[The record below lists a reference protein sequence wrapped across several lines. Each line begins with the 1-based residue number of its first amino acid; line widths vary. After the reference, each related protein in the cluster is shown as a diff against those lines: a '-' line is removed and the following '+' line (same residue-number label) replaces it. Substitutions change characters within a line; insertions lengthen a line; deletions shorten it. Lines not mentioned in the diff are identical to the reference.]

1 MLCTKSEVSLNEKK
15 SALFLSAFFSP
26 NVIVFAIFL
35 SRKEKERK
43 RGRESASKSPL
54 PAGGATSSEKKGD
67 AEGEGEEARDFDERE
82 RFWAMI
88 LTRMILMM
96 ILMMMMMVMMTTT
109 RMHTADAFSLADTV
123 ASHASY
129 VLQKMKSRIVY
140 DSTGQ
145 SAPTKSIEQ
154 IKIRGDSRDSVFE
167 TDDVAPMTEEEV
179 EESLAEHEDAEEEGE
194 EGPYVVRKTPS
205 SDGGKIEEG
214 EESTNEEE
222 KDVMFGMKVSH
233 NARWCGGQTSGFGWK
248 TRSEAEM
255 HRKSLA
261 KISEKR
267 RGIGRRRMLVS
278 SDEGIIERIENEEE
292 SDSDYDENE
301 RMLQTMLKLN
311 NATTSFVEA
320 EEDDSFIENIKRRN
334 TLALRALRGR
344 RTRGGTGTTPLSGK
358 YSQGYF
364 GCERIWGKIKN
375 ENENKAT
382 RVDAIPDKELS
393 PGLRAV
399 KMCIKDISKCGAD
412 AMRGVA
418 ELPST
423 SLIHALPNSGKK
435 KYNSCAIVGNA
446 GTLLKSKA
454 YGEAIDKHDI
464 VMRFNVMT
472 LTPRLALNVGT
483 KTSFRMVNHLRSRH
497 ACCPKSQGGK
507 GKMPEKGDKAK
518 GISLI
523 LWHPGRQ
530 AQLLRACKKNIPNAK
545 VSSIPESYIKKEVNV
560 MNAMRKDLM
569 RLGFGPFS
577 DWKQGTSGF
586 HGILLLTGMCDHLS
600 LYGIT
605 SFSAKKG
612 KSKGPDQY
620 GGRGSKNMASWVW
633 HDWEGEAYAWRLL
646 HATGKATVCSNS

>member
-1 MLCTKSEVSLNEKK
+1 MMMRMTSTASLA
-15 SALFLSAFFSP
+15 SLLLVVVMALLFLATTTKTFFSSSSSSSSSS
-26 NVIVFAIFL
+26 L
-35 SRKEKERK
+35 LL
-43 RGRESASKSPL
+43 PL
-54 PAGGATSSEKKGD
+54 
-67 AEGEGEEARDFDERE
+67 DFDDI
-82 RFWAMI
+82 F
-88 LTRMILMM
+88 
-96 ILMMMMMVMMTTT
+96 
-109 RMHTADAFSLADTV
+109 
-123 ASHASY
+123 
-129 VLQKMKSRIVY
+129 QKMKSTIFY
-140 DSTGQ
+140 DQTGQ
-145 SAPTKSIEQ
+145 TAPTKSIKR
-154 IKIRGDSRDSVFE
+154 IKIHGDSRDSDLFE

-179 EESLAEHEDAEEEGE
+179 AESLAEHEDAEEEGE
-194 EGPYVVRKTPS
+194 EGPYVSGGKKRREEEE
-205 SDGGKIEEG
+205 SDGKIEEG
-214 EESTNEEE
+214 EEEENE
-222 KDVMFGMKVSH
+222 DSMFKVKVSH

-248 TRSEAEM
+248 ARSEAEK

-261 KISEKR
+261 KNSEKQ
-267 RGIGRRRMLVS
+267 RGGWGRRKMLRSSS
-278 SDEGIIERIENEEE
+278 SDENLIAVEE
-292 SDSDYDENE
+292 SDGNSGDDDNDDEKNE
-301 RMLQTMLKLN
+301 RILRAMLQLSYN
-311 NATTSFVEA
+311 NATTSSSLVG
-320 EEDDSFIENIKRRN
+320 EEEHGDENDFSIESVQRRN
-334 TLALRALRGR
+334 TLALRPPRGGR
-344 RTRGGTGTTPLSGK
+344 RRGGTGTTPISGK

-375 ENENKAT
+375 ENENKAVQ
-382 RVDAIPDKELS
+382 VDAIPDNELS

-412 AMRGVA
+412 AMRGAA

-435 KYNSCAIVGNA
+435 KYNSCAVVGNA

-454 YGEAIDKHDI
+454 YGEAIDKHDV

-472 LTPRLALNVGT
+472 LTAQLAPNVGT
-483 KTSFRMVNHLRSRH
+483 RTTYRMVNHLRSRH

-507 GKMPEKGDKAK
+507 GKMPEKGGKAK
-518 GISLI
+518 GMSLI

-545 VSSIPESYIKKEVNV
+545 VSSISDSYIKKEVNV

-586 HGILLLTGMCDHLS
+586 HGILLLAGMCDHLS

>member
-1 MLCTKSEVSLNEKK
+1 MRASVVPSRRLRPL
-15 SALFLSAFFSP
+15 LFLSLL
-26 NVIVFAIFL
+26 VILLRTPTKTNAY
-35 SRKEKERK
+35 
-43 RGRESASKSPL
+43 
-54 PAGGATSSEKKGD
+54 SSSSSSS
-67 AEGEGEEARDFDERE
+67 
-82 RFWAMI
+82 
-88 LTRMILMM
+88 T
-96 ILMMMMMVMMTTT
+96 TTT
-109 RMHTADAFSLADTV
+109 RTTPSLFLSDIF
-123 ASHASY
+123 
-129 VLQKMKSRIVY
+129 QKMKSQIFY
-140 DSTGQ
+140 DQTGQ
-145 SAPTKSIEQ
+145 SAPTKSISK
-154 IKIRGDSRDSVFE
+154 IKIHGSRDSNVFE

-194 EGPYVVRKTPS
+194 EGPYVVEKKRKE
-205 SDGGKIEEG
+205 DGEDDDGKIEEG
-214 EESTNEEE
+214 EEEE
-222 KDVMFGMKVSH
+222 KDGSITDATFEMKVSH

-248 TRSEAEM
+248 ARSEAEK
-255 HRKSLA
+255 HRKNLA
-261 KISEKR
+261 KNSER
-267 RGIGRRRMLVS
+267 LRSEWGGRRRMLMS
-278 SDEGIIERIENEEE
+278 SVDEDIGIVEE
-292 SDSDYDENE
+292 SDGDDENDDDENE
-301 RMLQTMLKLN
+301 SILRTMLKLN
-311 NATTSFVEA
+311 NNATTWSFVQD
-320 EEDDSFIENIKRRN
+320 EETDVSIENVQRRN
-334 TLALRALRGR
+334 TLALRAPRGG
-344 RTRGGTGTTPLSGK
+344 RTRGGTGTTPISGK

-382 RVDAIPDKELS
+382 RVDAIPDNELS

-412 AMRGVA
+412 AMRGAA

-435 KYNSCAIVGNA
+435 KYNSCAVVGNA
-446 GTLLKSKA
+446 GTLLKSKE
-454 YGEAIDKHDI
+454 YGEAIDKHDV

-472 LTPRLALNVGT
+472 LTAQLAANVGT
-483 KTSFRMVNHLRSRH
+483 RTTFRMVNHLRSRH

-507 GKMPEKGDKAK
+507 GKMPEKGGKAK
-518 GISLI
+518 GMSLI

-545 VSSIPESYIKKEVNV
+545 VTSIPESYIKKEVNA

-569 RLGFGPFS
+569 RLGFGPFN

-586 HGILLLTGMCDHLS
+586 HGILLLAGMCDHLS

>member
-1 MLCTKSEVSLNEKK
+1 MRASVVPSRRLRPL
-15 SALFLSAFFSP
+15 LFLSLL
-26 NVIVFAIFL
+26 VILLRTPTQTNAY
-35 SRKEKERK
+35 
-43 RGRESASKSPL
+43 
-54 PAGGATSSEKKGD
+54 SSSSSSSSSS
-67 AEGEGEEARDFDERE
+67 
-82 RFWAMI
+82 
-88 LTRMILMM
+88 T
-96 ILMMMMMVMMTTT
+96 TTT
-109 RMHTADAFSLADTV
+109 RTTPSLFLSDIF
-123 ASHASY
+123 
-129 VLQKMKSRIVY
+129 QKMKSQIFY
-140 DSTGQ
+140 DQTGQ
-145 SAPTKSIEQ
+145 SAPTKSISK
-154 IKIRGDSRDSVFE
+154 IKIHGSRDSNVFE

-194 EGPYVVRKTPS
+194 EGPYVVEKKRKE
-205 SDGGKIEEG
+205 DGEDDDGKIEEG
-214 EESTNEEE
+214 EEEE
-222 KDVMFGMKVSH
+222 KDGSITDATFEMKVSH

-248 TRSEAEM
+248 ARSEAEK
-255 HRKSLA
+255 HRKNLA
-261 KISEKR
+261 KNSER
-267 RGIGRRRMLVS
+267 LRSEWGGRRRMLMS
-278 SDEGIIERIENEEE
+278 SVDEDIGIVEE
-292 SDSDYDENE
+292 SDGDDENDDDENE
-301 RMLQTMLKLN
+301 SILRTMLKLN
-311 NATTSFVEA
+311 NNATTWSFVQD
-320 EEDDSFIENIKRRN
+320 EETDVSIENVQRRN
-334 TLALRALRGR
+334 TLALRAPRGG
-344 RTRGGTGTTPLSGK
+344 RTRGGTGTTPISGK

-382 RVDAIPDKELS
+382 RVDAIPDNELS

-412 AMRGVA
+412 AMRGAA

-435 KYNSCAIVGNA
+435 KYNSCAVVGNA
-446 GTLLKSKA
+446 GTLLKSKE
-454 YGEAIDKHDI
+454 YGEAIDKHDV

-472 LTPRLALNVGT
+472 LTAQLAANVGT
-483 KTSFRMVNHLRSRH
+483 RTTFRMVNHLRSRH

-507 GKMPEKGDKAK
+507 GKMPEKGGKAK
-518 GISLI
+518 GMSLI

-545 VSSIPESYIKKEVNV
+545 VTSIPESYIKKEVNA

-569 RLGFGPFS
+569 RLGFGPFN

-586 HGILLLTGMCDHLS
+586 HGILLLAGMCDHLS

>member
-1 MLCTKSEVSLNEKK
+1 MRASVVPSRRLRPL
-15 SALFLSAFFSP
+15 LFLSLL
-26 NVIVFAIFL
+26 VIL
-35 SRKEKERK
+35 LRTPTKT
-43 RGRESASKSPL
+43 SAY
-54 PAGGATSSEKKGD
+54 SSSSSSSSSS
-67 AEGEGEEARDFDERE
+67 
-82 RFWAMI
+82 
-88 LTRMILMM
+88 T
-96 ILMMMMMVMMTTT
+96 TTT
-109 RMHTADAFSLADTV
+109 RTTPSLFLSDIF
-123 ASHASY
+123 
-129 VLQKMKSRIVY
+129 QKMKSQIFY
-140 DSTGQ
+140 DQTGQ
-145 SAPTKSIEQ
+145 SAPTKSISK
-154 IKIRGDSRDSVFE
+154 IKIHGSRDSNVFE

-194 EGPYVVRKTPS
+194 EGPYVVEKKRKE
-205 SDGGKIEEG
+205 DGEDDDGKIEEG
-214 EESTNEEE
+214 EEEE
-222 KDVMFGMKVSH
+222 KDGSITDATFEMKVSH

-248 TRSEAEM
+248 ARSEAEK
-255 HRKSLA
+255 HRKNLA
-261 KISEKR
+261 KNSER
-267 RGIGRRRMLVS
+267 LRSEWGGRRRMLMS
-278 SDEGIIERIENEEE
+278 SVDEDIGIVEE
-292 SDSDYDENE
+292 SDGDDENDDDENE
-301 RMLQTMLKLN
+301 SILRTMLKLN
-311 NATTSFVEA
+311 NNATTWSFVQD
-320 EEDDSFIENIKRRN
+320 EETDVSIENVQRRN
-334 TLALRALRGR
+334 TLALRAPRGG
-344 RTRGGTGTTPLSGK
+344 RTRGGTGTTPISGK

-382 RVDAIPDKELS
+382 RVDAIPDNELS

-412 AMRGVA
+412 AMRGAA

-435 KYNSCAIVGNA
+435 KYNSCAVVGNA
-446 GTLLKSKA
+446 GTLLKSKE
-454 YGEAIDKHDI
+454 YGEAIDKHDV

-472 LTPRLALNVGT
+472 LTAQLAANVGT
-483 KTSFRMVNHLRSRH
+483 RTTFRMVNHLRSRH

-507 GKMPEKGDKAK
+507 GKMPEKGGKAK
-518 GISLI
+518 GMSLI

-545 VSSIPESYIKKEVNV
+545 VTSIPESYIKKEVNA

-569 RLGFGPFS
+569 RLGFGPFN

-586 HGILLLTGMCDHLS
+586 HGILLLAGMCDHLS

>member
-1 MLCTKSEVSLNEKK
+1 MRASVVPSRRLRPL
-15 SALFLSAFFSP
+15 LFLSLL
-26 NVIVFAIFL
+26 VIL
-35 SRKEKERK
+35 LRTPTKT
-43 RGRESASKSPL
+43 SAY
-54 PAGGATSSEKKGD
+54 SSSSSSSSS
-67 AEGEGEEARDFDERE
+67 
-82 RFWAMI
+82 
-88 LTRMILMM
+88 TT
-96 ILMMMMMVMMTTT
+96 TTT
-109 RMHTADAFSLADTV
+109 RTTPSLFLSDIF
-123 ASHASY
+123 
-129 VLQKMKSRIVY
+129 QKMKSQIFY
-140 DSTGQ
+140 DQTGQ
-145 SAPTKSIEQ
+145 SAPTKSISK
-154 IKIRGDSRDSVFE
+154 IKIHGSRDSNVFE

-194 EGPYVVRKTPS
+194 EGPYVVEKKRKE
-205 SDGGKIEEG
+205 DGEDDDGKIEEG
-214 EESTNEEE
+214 EEEE
-222 KDVMFGMKVSH
+222 KDGSITDATFEMKVSH

-248 TRSEAEM
+248 ARSEAEK
-255 HRKSLA
+255 HRKNLA
-261 KISEKR
+261 KNSER
-267 RGIGRRRMLVS
+267 LRSEWGGRRRMLMS
-278 SDEGIIERIENEEE
+278 SVDEDIGIVEE
-292 SDSDYDENE
+292 SDGDDENDDDENE
-301 RMLQTMLKLN
+301 SILRTMLKLN
-311 NATTSFVEA
+311 NNATTWSFVQD
-320 EEDDSFIENIKRRN
+320 EETDVSIENVQRRN
-334 TLALRALRGR
+334 TLALRAPRGG
-344 RTRGGTGTTPLSGK
+344 RTRGGTGTTPISGK

-382 RVDAIPDKELS
+382 RVDAIPDNELS

-412 AMRGVA
+412 AMRGAA

-435 KYNSCAIVGNA
+435 KYNSCAVVGNA
-446 GTLLKSKA
+446 GTLLKSKE
-454 YGEAIDKHDI
+454 YGEAIDKHDV

-472 LTPRLALNVGT
+472 LTAQLAANVGT
-483 KTSFRMVNHLRSRH
+483 RTTFRMVNHLRSRH

-507 GKMPEKGDKAK
+507 GKMPEKGGKAK
-518 GISLI
+518 GMSLI

-545 VSSIPESYIKKEVNV
+545 VTSIPESYIKKEVNA

-569 RLGFGPFS
+569 RLGFGPFN

-586 HGILLLTGMCDHLS
+586 HGILLLAGMCDHLS

>member
-1 MLCTKSEVSLNEKK
+1 MRASVVPSRRLRPL
-15 SALFLSAFFSP
+15 LFLSLL
-26 NVIVFAIFL
+26 VILLRTPTKTNAY
-35 SRKEKERK
+35 
-43 RGRESASKSPL
+43 
-54 PAGGATSSEKKGD
+54 SSSSSSSSS
-67 AEGEGEEARDFDERE
+67 
-82 RFWAMI
+82 
-88 LTRMILMM
+88 T
-96 ILMMMMMVMMTTT
+96 TTT
-109 RMHTADAFSLADTV
+109 RTTPSLFLSDIF
-123 ASHASY
+123 
-129 VLQKMKSRIVY
+129 QKMKSQIFY
-140 DSTGQ
+140 DQTGQ
-145 SAPTKSIEQ
+145 SAPTKSISK
-154 IKIRGDSRDSVFE
+154 IKIHGSRDSNVFE

-194 EGPYVVRKTPS
+194 EGPYVVEKKRKE
-205 SDGGKIEEG
+205 DGEDDDGKIEEG
-214 EESTNEEE
+214 EEEE
-222 KDVMFGMKVSH
+222 KDGSITDATFEMKVSH

-248 TRSEAEM
+248 ARSEAEK
-255 HRKSLA
+255 HRKNLA
-261 KISEKR
+261 KNSER
-267 RGIGRRRMLVS
+267 LRSEWGGRRRMLMS
-278 SDEGIIERIENEEE
+278 SVDEDIGIVEE
-292 SDSDYDENE
+292 SDGDDENDDDENE
-301 RMLQTMLKLN
+301 SILRTMLKLN
-311 NATTSFVEA
+311 NNATTWSFVQD
-320 EEDDSFIENIKRRN
+320 EETDVSIENVQRRN
-334 TLALRALRGR
+334 TLALRAPRGG
-344 RTRGGTGTTPLSGK
+344 RTRGGTGTTPISGK

-382 RVDAIPDKELS
+382 RVDAIPDNELS

-412 AMRGVA
+412 AMRGAA

-435 KYNSCAIVGNA
+435 KYNSCAVVGNA
-446 GTLLKSKA
+446 GTLLKSKE
-454 YGEAIDKHDI
+454 YGEAIDKHDV

-472 LTPRLALNVGT
+472 LTAQLAANVGT
-483 KTSFRMVNHLRSRH
+483 RTTFRMVNHLRSRH

-507 GKMPEKGDKAK
+507 GKMPEKGGKAK
-518 GISLI
+518 GMSLI

-545 VSSIPESYIKKEVNV
+545 VTSIPESYIKKEVNA

-569 RLGFGPFS
+569 RLGFGPFN

-586 HGILLLTGMCDHLS
+586 HGILLLAGMCDHLS

>member
-1 MLCTKSEVSLNEKK
+1 MRASVVPSRRLRPL
-15 SALFLSAFFSP
+15 LFLSLL
-26 NVIVFAIFL
+26 VILIAPT
-35 SRKEKERK
+35 KTN
-43 RGRESASKSPL
+43 AY
-54 PAGGATSSEKKGD
+54 SSSSSSS
-67 AEGEGEEARDFDERE
+67 
-82 RFWAMI
+82 
-88 LTRMILMM
+88 
-96 ILMMMMMVMMTTT
+96 TTT
-109 RMHTADAFSLADTV
+109 RTTPSLFLSDIF
-123 ASHASY
+123 
-129 VLQKMKSRIVY
+129 QKMKSQIFY
-140 DSTGQ
+140 DQTGQ
-145 SAPTKSIEQ
+145 SAPTKSISK
-154 IKIRGDSRDSVFE
+154 IKIHGSRDSNVFE

-194 EGPYVVRKTPS
+194 EGPYVVEKKRKE
-205 SDGGKIEEG
+205 DGEDDDGKIEEG
-214 EESTNEEE
+214 EEEE
-222 KDVMFGMKVSH
+222 KDGSITDATFEMKVSH

-248 TRSEAEM
+248 TRSEAEK
-255 HRKSLA
+255 HRKNLA
-261 KISEKR
+261 KNSER
-267 RGIGRRRMLVS
+267 RRSEWGGRRRMLMS
-278 SDEGIIERIENEEE
+278 SVDEDIGIVEE
-292 SDSDYDENE
+292 SDGDDENDDDENE
-301 RMLQTMLKLN
+301 SILRTMLKLN
-311 NATTSFVEA
+311 NNATTWSFVQD
-320 EEDDSFIENIKRRN
+320 EETDVSIENVQRRN
-334 TLALRALRGR
+334 TLALRAPRGG
-344 RTRGGTGTTPLSGK
+344 RTRGGTGTTPISGK

-382 RVDAIPDKELS
+382 RVDAIPDNELS

-412 AMRGVA
+412 AMRGAA

-435 KYNSCAIVGNA
+435 KYNSCAVVGNA
-446 GTLLKSKA
+446 GTLLKSKE
-454 YGEAIDKHDI
+454 YGEAIDKHDV

-472 LTPRLALNVGT
+472 LTAQLAANVGT
-483 KTSFRMVNHLRSRH
+483 RTTFRMVNHLRSRH

-507 GKMPEKGDKAK
+507 GKMPEKGGKAK
-518 GISLI
+518 GMSLI

-545 VSSIPESYIKKEVNV
+545 VTSIPESYIKKEVNA

-569 RLGFGPFS
+569 RLGFGPFN

-586 HGILLLTGMCDHLS
+586 HGILLLAGMCDHLS

>member
-1 MLCTKSEVSLNEKK
+1 
-15 SALFLSAFFSP
+15 
-26 NVIVFAIFL
+26 
-35 SRKEKERK
+35 
-43 RGRESASKSPL
+43 
-54 PAGGATSSEKKGD
+54 
-67 AEGEGEEARDFDERE
+67 
-82 RFWAMI
+82 
-88 LTRMILMM
+88 
-96 ILMMMMMVMMTTT
+96 
-109 RMHTADAFSLADTV
+109 
-123 ASHASY
+123 
-129 VLQKMKSRIVY
+129 MKSQIFY
-140 DSTGQ
+140 DQTGQ
-145 SAPTKSIEQ
+145 SAPTKSISK
-154 IKIRGDSRDSVFE
+154 IKIHGSRDSNVFE

-194 EGPYVVRKTPS
+194 EGPYVVEKKRKE
-205 SDGGKIEEG
+205 DGEDDDGKIEEG
-214 EESTNEEE
+214 EEEE
-222 KDVMFGMKVSH
+222 KDGSITDATFEMKVSH

-248 TRSEAEM
+248 ARSEAEK
-255 HRKSLA
+255 HRKNLA
-261 KISEKR
+261 KNSER
-267 RGIGRRRMLVS
+267 LRSEWGGRRRMLMS
-278 SDEGIIERIENEEE
+278 SVDEDIGIVEE
-292 SDSDYDENE
+292 SDGDDENDDDENE
-301 RMLQTMLKLN
+301 SILRTMLKLN
-311 NATTSFVEA
+311 NNATTWSFVQD
-320 EEDDSFIENIKRRN
+320 EETDVSIENVQRRN
-334 TLALRALRGR
+334 TLALRAPRGG
-344 RTRGGTGTTPLSGK
+344 RTRGGTGTTPISGK

-382 RVDAIPDKELS
+382 RVDAIPDNELS

-412 AMRGVA
+412 AMRGAA

-435 KYNSCAIVGNA
+435 KYNSCAVVGNA
-446 GTLLKSKA
+446 GTLLKSKE
-454 YGEAIDKHDI
+454 YGEAIDKHDV

-472 LTPRLALNVGT
+472 LTAQLAANVGT
-483 KTSFRMVNHLRSRH
+483 RTTFRMVNHLRSRH

-507 GKMPEKGDKAK
+507 GKMPEKGGKAK
-518 GISLI
+518 GMSLI

-545 VSSIPESYIKKEVNV
+545 VTSIPESYIKKEVNA

-569 RLGFGPFS
+569 RLGFGPFN

-586 HGILLLTGMCDHLS
+586 HGILLLAGMCDHLS

-646 HATGKATVCSNS
+646 HDTPPEKQPCVPTRDIIEKLGGVNT

>member
-1 MLCTKSEVSLNEKK
+1 VTMMMRMTSTASLA
-15 SALFLSAFFSP
+15 SLLLVVVMALLFLATTTKTFFSSSSSSSSSS
-26 NVIVFAIFL
+26 L
-35 SRKEKERK
+35 LL
-43 RGRESASKSPL
+43 PL
-54 PAGGATSSEKKGD
+54 
-67 AEGEGEEARDFDERE
+67 DFDDI
-82 RFWAMI
+82 F
-88 LTRMILMM
+88 
-96 ILMMMMMVMMTTT
+96 
-109 RMHTADAFSLADTV
+109 
-123 ASHASY
+123 
-129 VLQKMKSRIVY
+129 QKMKSTIFY
-140 DSTGQ
+140 DQTGQ
-145 SAPTKSIEQ
+145 TAPTKSIKR
-154 IKIRGDSRDSVFE
+154 IKIHGDSRDSDLFE

-179 EESLAEHEDAEEEGE
+179 AESLAEHEDAEEEGE
-194 EGPYVVRKTPS
+194 EGPYVSGGKKRREEEE
-205 SDGGKIEEG
+205 SDGKIEEG
-214 EESTNEEE
+214 EEEENE
-222 KDVMFGMKVSH
+222 DSMFKVKVSH

-248 TRSEAEM
+248 ARSEAEK

-261 KISEKR
+261 KNSEKQ
-267 RGIGRRRMLVS
+267 RGGWGRRKMLKSSS
-278 SDEGIIERIENEEE
+278 SDEDLIAVGE
-292 SDSDYDENE
+292 SDSNSGDDDNDEEENE
-301 RMLQTMLKLN
+301 RMLRAMLQLSYN
-311 NATTSFVEA
+311 NATSSSLVGEHGDENDFPVE
-320 EEDDSFIENIKRRN
+320 SVQRRN
-334 TLALRALRGR
+334 TLALRPPRGGR
-344 RTRGGTGTTPLSGK
+344 RRGGTGTTPISGK

-375 ENENKAT
+375 ENENKAV
-382 RVDAIPDKELS
+382 RVDAIPDNELS

-412 AMRGVA
+412 AMRGAA

-423 SLIHALPNSGKK
+423 SLINALPNSGKK
-435 KYNSCAIVGNA
+435 KYNSCAVVGNA

-454 YGEAIDKHDI
+454 YGEAIDKHDV

-472 LTPRLALNVGT
+472 LTAELASNVGT
-483 KTSFRMVNHLRSRH
+483 RTTYRMINHLRSRH

-507 GKMPEKGDKAK
+507 GKMPEKGGKAK
-518 GISLI
+518 GMSLI

-545 VSSIPESYIKKEVNV
+545 VSSISDSYIKKEVNV

-586 HGILLLTGMCDHLS
+586 HGILLLAGMCDHLS

>member
-1 MLCTKSEVSLNEKK
+1 
-15 SALFLSAFFSP
+15 
-26 NVIVFAIFL
+26 
-35 SRKEKERK
+35 
-43 RGRESASKSPL
+43 
-54 PAGGATSSEKKGD
+54 
-67 AEGEGEEARDFDERE
+67 
-82 RFWAMI
+82 
-88 LTRMILMM
+88 
-96 ILMMMMMVMMTTT
+96 
-109 RMHTADAFSLADTV
+109 
-123 ASHASY
+123 
-129 VLQKMKSRIVY
+129 MKSQIFY
-140 DSTGQ
+140 DQTGQ
-145 SAPTKSIEQ
+145 SAPTKSISK
-154 IKIRGDSRDSVFE
+154 IKIHGSRDSNVFE

-194 EGPYVVRKTPS
+194 EGPYVVEKKRKE
-205 SDGGKIEEG
+205 DGEDDDGKIEEG
-214 EESTNEEE
+214 EEEE
-222 KDVMFGMKVSH
+222 KDGSIKDVTFEMKVSH

-248 TRSEAEM
+248 ARSEAEK
-255 HRKSLA
+255 HRKNLA
-261 KISEKR
+261 KNSER
-267 RGIGRRRMLVS
+267 RRSEWGGRRRMLMS
-278 SDEGIIERIENEEE
+278 SVDEDIGIVEE
-292 SDSDYDENE
+292 SDGDDENDDDENE
-301 RMLQTMLKLN
+301 SILRTMLKLN
-311 NATTSFVEA
+311 NNATTWSFVQD
-320 EEDDSFIENIKRRN
+320 EETDVSIENVQRRN
-334 TLALRALRGR
+334 TLALRAPRGG
-344 RTRGGTGTTPLSGK
+344 RTRGGTGTTPISGK

-382 RVDAIPDKELS
+382 RVDAIPDNELS

-412 AMRGVA
+412 AMRGAA

-435 KYNSCAIVGNA
+435 KYNSCAVVGNA
-446 GTLLKSKA
+446 GTLLKSKE
-454 YGEAIDKHDI
+454 YGEAIDKHDV

-472 LTPRLALNVGT
+472 LTAQLAANVGT
-483 KTSFRMVNHLRSRH
+483 RTTFRMVNHLRSRH

-507 GKMPEKGDKAK
+507 GKMPEKGGKAK
-518 GISLI
+518 GMSLI

-545 VSSIPESYIKKEVNV
+545 VTSIPESYIKKEVNA

-569 RLGFGPFS
+569 RLGFGPFN

-586 HGILLLTGMCDHLS
+586 HGILLLAGMCDHLS

>member
-1 MLCTKSEVSLNEKK
+1 MRVSVVPSLRRPL
-15 SALFLSAFFSP
+15 LFLSLL
-26 NVIVFAIFL
+26 VILIPPTKTNAYSSSLSSSTTTQTTPSLFL
-35 SRKEKERK
+35 S
-43 RGRESASKSPL
+43 
-54 PAGGATSSEKKGD
+54 D
-67 AEGEGEEARDFDERE
+67 IF
-82 RFWAMI
+82 
-88 LTRMILMM
+88 
-96 ILMMMMMVMMTTT
+96 
-109 RMHTADAFSLADTV
+109 
-123 ASHASY
+123 
-129 VLQKMKSRIVY
+129 QKMKSTIFY
-140 DSTGQ
+140 DQTGQ
-145 SAPTKSIEQ
+145 SAPTKSISK
-154 IKIRGDSRDSVFE
+154 IKIHSRDSNVFE

-194 EGPYVVRKTPS
+194 EGPYVVKKKRKE
-205 SDGGKIEEG
+205 DGEDDDGKIEE
-214 EESTNEEE
+214 SEEE
-222 KDVMFGMKVSH
+222 EEDGSIKDATFGMKVSH

-248 TRSEAEM
+248 ARSEAEK
-255 HRKSLA
+255 HRKNLA
-261 KISEKR
+261 KNSER
-267 RGIGRRRMLVS
+267 RRSEWGGRRRMLMS
-278 SDEGIIERIENEEE
+278 SSVDGDVGIVEE
-292 SDSDYDENE
+292 SDGDDDDDDDENE
-301 RMLQTMLKLN
+301 SILRTMLKLN
-311 NATTSFVEA
+311 NNATTWSFVQEKERDD
-320 EEDDSFIENIKRRN
+320 EETDVSIENVQRRN
-334 TLALRALRGR
+334 TLALRAPRGG
-344 RTRGGTGTTPLSGK
+344 RTRGGTGTTPISGK

-382 RVDAIPDKELS
+382 RVDAIPDNELS

-412 AMRGVA
+412 AMRGAA

-435 KYNSCAIVGNA
+435 KYNSCAVVGNA
-446 GTLLKSKA
+446 GTLLKSKE
-454 YGEAIDKHDI
+454 YGEAIDKHDV

-472 LTPRLALNVGT
+472 LTAQLAANVGT
-483 KTSFRMVNHLRSRH
+483 RTTFRMVNHLRSRH

-507 GKMPEKGDKAK
+507 GKMPEKGGKAK
-518 GISLI
+518 GMSLI

-545 VSSIPESYIKKEVNV
+545 VTSIPESYIKKEVNA

-569 RLGFGPFS
+569 RLGFGPFN

-586 HGILLLTGMCDHLS
+586 HGILLLAGMCDHLS

>member
-1 MLCTKSEVSLNEKK
+1 MRASVVPSRRLRPL
-15 SALFLSAFFSP
+15 LFLSLL
-26 NVIVFAIFL
+26 VIL
-35 SRKEKERK
+35 LLTPTKT
-43 RGRESASKSPL
+43 SAY
-54 PAGGATSSEKKGD
+54 SSSSSSS
-67 AEGEGEEARDFDERE
+67 
-82 RFWAMI
+82 
-88 LTRMILMM
+88 T
-96 ILMMMMMVMMTTT
+96 TTT
-109 RMHTADAFSLADTV
+109 RTTPSLFLSDIF
-123 ASHASY
+123 
-129 VLQKMKSRIVY
+129 QKMKSQIFY
-140 DSTGQ
+140 DQTGQ
-145 SAPTKSIEQ
+145 SAPTKSISK
-154 IKIRGDSRDSVFE
+154 IKIHGSRDSNVFE

-194 EGPYVVRKTPS
+194 EGPYVVEKKRKE
-205 SDGGKIEEG
+205 DGEDDDGKIEEG
-214 EESTNEEE
+214 EEEE
-222 KDVMFGMKVSH
+222 KDGSITDATFEMKVSH

-248 TRSEAEM
+248 ARSEAEK
-255 HRKSLA
+255 HRKNLA
-261 KISEKR
+261 KNSER
-267 RGIGRRRMLVS
+267 LRSEWGGRRRMLMS
-278 SDEGIIERIENEEE
+278 SVDEDIGIVEE
-292 SDSDYDENE
+292 SDGDDENDDDENE
-301 RMLQTMLKLN
+301 SILRTMLKLN
-311 NATTSFVEA
+311 NNATTWSFVQD
-320 EEDDSFIENIKRRN
+320 EETDVSIENVQRRN
-334 TLALRALRGR
+334 TLALRAPRGG
-344 RTRGGTGTTPLSGK
+344 RTRGGTGTTPISGK

-382 RVDAIPDKELS
+382 RVDAIPDNELS

-412 AMRGVA
+412 AMRGAA

-435 KYNSCAIVGNA
+435 KYNSCAVVGNA
-446 GTLLKSKA
+446 GTLLKSKE
-454 YGEAIDKHDI
+454 YGEAIDKHDV

-472 LTPRLALNVGT
+472 LTAQLAANVGT
-483 KTSFRMVNHLRSRH
+483 RTTFRMVNHLRSRH

-507 GKMPEKGDKAK
+507 GKMPEKGGKAK
-518 GISLI
+518 GMSLI

-545 VSSIPESYIKKEVNV
+545 VTSIPESYIKKEVNA

-569 RLGFGPFS
+569 RLGFGPFN

-586 HGILLLTGMCDHLS
+586 HGILLLAGMCDHLS